1 MPNIKSASKRVKVS
15 EIRRMRNMA
24 AKSRLKTATRKF
36 KEAVEAGNKEA
47 AQPALKELLALL
59 DKAAGKN
66 LIHKNAANR
75 KKSKMQK
82 AFNKMAYFW

>member
-36 KEAVEAGNKEA
+36 KEAVEAGNKEQ

-59 DKAAGKN
+59 DKAAGKK
-66 LIHKNAANR
+66 LIHKNAAAR

-82 AFNKMAYFW
+82 AFNKMA

>member
-1 MPNIKSASKRVKVS
+1 MPNIKSASKRVKTS

-24 AKSRLKTATRKF
+24 AKSRLKTANRKF
-36 KEAVEAGNKEA
+36 KEAVESGNKDQ

-59 DKAAGKN
+59 DKAAGKK
-66 LIHKNAANR
+66 LIHKNAAAR

-82 AFNKMAYFW
+82 AFNKLA

>member
-75 KKSKMQK
+75 KKSKLQT
-82 AFNKMAYFW
+82 AFNKMA

>member
-1 MPNIKSASKRVKVS
+1 MPNIKSASKRVKIS

-36 KEAVEAGNKEA
+36 KEAVEAGKKDQ

-59 DKAAGKN
+59 DKAAGKK
-66 LIHKNAANR
+66 LIHKNAVDR

-82 AFNKMAYFW
+82 MFNTMA

>member
-36 KEAVEAGNKEA
+36 KEAVEAGNKET
-47 AQPALKELLALL
+47 AQPALNELLALL
-59 DKAAGKN
+59 DKAAGKK
-66 LIHKNAANR
+66 LIHKNAAAR

-82 AFNKMAYFW
+82 LFNKMA

>member
-59 DKAAGKN
+59 DKASGKK
-66 LIHKNAANR
+66 LIHKNAAAR

-82 AFNKMAYFW
+82 LFNKMA

>member
-36 KEAVEAGNKEA
+36 KEAVEAGNKET

-59 DKAAGKN
+59 DKAAGKK
-66 LIHKNAANR
+66 LIHKNAAAR

-82 AFNKMAYFW
+82 LFNKMA

>member
-1 MPNIKSASKRVKVS
+1 MPNIKSASKRVKTS
-15 EIRRMRNMA
+15 EVRRMA
-24 AKSRLKTATRKF
+24 AKSKLKSATRKF
-36 KEAVEAGNKEA
+36 KEAVDAGNKDQ

-66 LIHKNAANR
+66 LIHKNAADR

-82 AFNKMAYFW
+82 AFNNLA

>member
-36 KEAVEAGNKEA
+36 KEAVEAGNKEL

-59 DKAAGKN
+59 DKAAGKK
-66 LIHKNAANR
+66 LIHQNAAAR

-82 AFNKMAYFW
+82 MFNKMA

>member
-75 KKSKMQK
+75 KKSQMQK
-82 AFNKMAYFW
+82 AFNKMA

>member
-1 MPNIKSASKRVKVS
+1 MANIKSASKRVKIS

-36 KEAVEAGNKEA
+36 KEAVEAGKKDQ

-59 DKAAGKN
+59 DKAAGKK
-66 LIHKNAANR
+66 LIHKNAADR
-75 KKSKMQK
+75 RKSKMQK
-82 AFNKMAYFW
+82 IFNAMA

>member
-1 MPNIKSASKRVKVS
+1 MPNIKSASKRVKTAEV
-15 EIRRMRNMA
+15 RRMRNMA

-36 KEAVEAGNKEA
+36 KEAVEAGNKES

-59 DKAAGKN
+59 DKAAGKK
-66 LIHKNAANR
+66 LIHKNTAAR

-82 AFNKMAYFW
+82 LFNKMA

>member
-15 EIRRMRNMA
+15 EIRRMRNMD

-59 DKAAGKN
+59 DKAAGKK
-66 LIHKNAANR
+66 LIHKNAAAR

-82 AFNKMAYFW
+82 LFNKMA